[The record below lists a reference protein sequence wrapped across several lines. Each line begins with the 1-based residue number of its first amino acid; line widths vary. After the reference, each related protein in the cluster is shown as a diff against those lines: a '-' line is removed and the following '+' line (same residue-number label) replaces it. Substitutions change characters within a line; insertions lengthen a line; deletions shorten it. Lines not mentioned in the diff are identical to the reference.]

1 MTVDDF
7 RTVISSK
14 VQGTWNLH
22 NVCLEQKHH
31 PLDFFTLLS
40 SISGVEGKKGQ
51 ANYAAA
57 NVFLDAFATY
67 RQSLGLPAN
76 SVNLGVIED
85 VGYIAERG
93 GMEAH
98 FDRRHWTY
106 INETVLRR
114 ILSYS
119 IFQQTGAEPL
129 NGSSP
134 SPQLIT
140 GIAVPQPADSNL
152 IRDARFAAMF
162 FTGDDGAAAV
172 YNNDNNNKSSKDL
185 QEFFL
190 LYRSN
195 AADPAAVLNSA
206 VGVINRQFQKIL
218 GLDEP
223 LEPAKRLASYGLDS
237 LSAVEFR
244 NWVRAELGVE
254 EVTMLEVANA
264 PSLFV
269 LAEKIVAKM
278 PKTLRCD

>member
-7 RTVISSK
+7 HAVITSK

-22 NVCLEQKHH
+22 RVSLEQKHQ

-67 RQSLGLPAN
+67 RQSLGLPAH

-119 IFQQTGAEPL
+119 IFQQTQTQTQAQTTGAEP
-129 NGSSP
+129 
-134 SPQLIT
+134 QLVT

-162 FTGDDGAAAV
+162 FPGDDGAAAG
-172 YNNDNNNKSSKDL
+172 YNNDTHDDNHN
-185 QEFFL
+185 
-190 LYRSN
+190 
-195 AADPAAVLNSA
+195 
-206 VGVINRQFQKIL
+206 G
-218 GLDEP
+218 
-223 LEPAKRLASYGLDS
+223 
-237 LSAVEFR
+237 
-244 NWVRAELGVE
+244 
-254 EVTMLEVANA
+254 
-264 PSLFV
+264 
-269 LAEKIVAKM
+269 
-278 PKTLRCD
+278 